1 MARQPHQPDDKS
13 RKQVLLMSG
22 IGLTQDQI
30 ARVMLVSDET
40 LRKYYSDE
48 LETGAA
54 KMNAAVAQNL
64 YSIATSKG
72 QGAVAAAIFWM
83 KTRANWREV
92 NRSEITGPDGG
103 AIKTESVVAL
113 DTSALDPEQREAI
126 KIALQA
132 AVEGGSK

>member
-1 MARQPHQPDDKS
+1 
-13 RKQVLLMSG
+13 MSG

>member
-1 MARQPHQPDDKS
+1 
-13 RKQVLLMSG
+13 MSG

-30 ARVMLVSDET
+30 AKVMLVSDET

-92 NRSEITGPDGG
+92 NRTEVSGPEGS
-103 AIKTESVVAL
+103 AIKTESVMSI
-113 DTSALDPEQREAI
+113 DTTKMDATQREAL
-126 KIALQA
+126 KAALLSIAESEL
-132 AVEGGSK
+132 K